1 MGENYILLDF
11 NHDSYIDFR
20 KGSYIIYEGFKFEIM
35 TDFYPEM
42 YRNGWKYSLQFDAKE
57 GLLRKYNI
65 FYRKQGIQEVAFALT
80 TDLLSF
86 GNVICDCINHEL
98 GGANWRVKAIPTEYA
113 DLMKTLSFKGEKL
126 FDALTMVAQQFECE
140 WWIEE
145 NGNFVDLC
153 FGKLSFGTEEEFE
166 EGKVVTSIPR
176 KAGDDSDF
184 GTRFFVYGST
194 RNLTSDYG
202 QVEQGGTTNHISEIR
217 LRLPNGLNYID
228 AWENLS
234 PEDVV
239 HQVVFFDDVYP
250 KNTDVITKVETAP
263 REIKGSENKETFD
276 AYIITAGNSPFVPS
290 DLIEGETFGCVFE
303 TGALQGQRFEL
314 KINEKYNPDSWKP
327 SDGFDKKF
335 EIVHVMNGDI
345 IVPNK
350 SFKPEVGDKFVITG
364 VRLPKERI
372 KEAEQELLQVGQ
384 AWAKKKS
391 QDTSVYDCPTNPVF
405 CQENEKNYD
414 LGQKVKLVGDRF
426 GVSGR
431 SSRIQG
437 YEKKLWNEYEATYTV
452 GDNSSYSRLKQI
464 EGEIKESQYSERIGV
479 ANGVG
484 IYLIR
489 NKFDNTQPTNYN
501 AYSALA
507 SLEKFVTYAG
517 YVNQPVRTIDDVR
530 FKSISSPEFASGLTG
545 TGYRINEEGYAELTG
560 LTLREFLEAP
570 EYRFNRV
577 DVVSGEQWNAP
588 GFGLIESVDVENCI
602 ATLKLEDQELAGI
615 RVGDLCRGLFH
626 NLAGNADGAVTDS
639 CGFLTVAGFSTSYF
653 TPVEL
658 LEDGKSFRYEL
669 KPGTAVHPSPAMKF
683 AVYGNFTDKSR
694 QASAYSTRTYKR
706 YLKEVNTWE
715 IDPQRNIAMQFG
727 DLSGLYINGVDMSGY
742 SAWLNNIYFSG
753 HAEWTPGQLEEIR
766 GKDGYS
772 VNLTSYDAVVAVD
785 SQGRIDN
792 SVYDIINVVN
802 GSELVQSAGMQV
814 VTTRYKIQTEIQA
827 YRGQVRLE
835 HSDSPG
841 EGVYTA
847 AFTAEGCEY
856 SFAAGVLTVT
866 KITGDKASVEIEV
879 NCEGAATFTMKFV
892 LTRVYGGE
900 AGPEGMISR
909 VSEWAE
915 GFYYRNDTETET
927 GSLRYLDI
935 VVVTDRSTGN
945 FACYQAKAAHNGVA
959 SSELNRPG
967 NEAFW
972 TRMSQL
978 PPIYT
983 PLILAENGVIRFAQ
997 SNQLLIQKEDG
1008 TVTAGMSGAGTG
1020 AGGIRIWAGGSVP
1033 DSAPF
1038 RVDEDGKMVADNAEI
1053 TGTIKAIDGSIGGF
1067 KIADNKLTVGNGS
1080 EGVTLSPTYI
1090 SLVKQQSYIS
1100 TIVNKIQAELGE
1112 KDDFDSYPPFKFY
1125 KRKTSLYDKTYI
1137 PTMEIISDNAT
1148 NINVALKT
1156 TGNIVS
1162 RDAVIEGGFA
1172 RVNFDQYTVLNL
1184 RYGTKYEIYNAG
1196 DERFFYFPEV
1206 GEVKNMLGSLPV
1218 SIVVDVIAHHATTA
1232 KFYLK
1237 FTSGGTIY
1245 DRGGNAV
1252 DSYGMS
1258 RGNSVSFLLVYESAT
1273 SYYAQIMQQNY

>member
-1 MGENYILLDF
+1 MDTIENLRDRARKIRGAFLENSVTAQEEGALFFDIINLVADNFVEGGTGTLDQRYWSKEEIQYL
-11 NHDSYIDFR
+11 DQYLR
-20 KGSYIIYEGFKFEIM
+20 VYEEKIKAGYADES
-35 TDFYPEM
+35 
-42 YRNGWKYSLQFDAKE
+42 GDAK
-57 GLLRKYNI
+57 KW
-65 FYRKQGIQEVAFALT
+65 
-80 TDLLSF
+80 D
-86 GNVICDCINHEL
+86 
-98 GGANWRVKAIPTEYA
+98 
-113 DLMKTLSFKGEKL
+113 
-126 FDALTMVAQQFECE
+126 
-140 WWIEE
+140 
-145 NGNFVDLC
+145 
-153 FGKLSFGTEEEFE
+153 
-166 EGKVVTSIPR
+166 
-176 KAGDDSDF
+176 
-184 GTRFFVYGST
+184 
-194 RNLTSDYG
+194 
-202 QVEQGGTTNHISEIR
+202 NHIFSEW
-217 LRLPNGLNYID
+217 L
-228 AWENLS
+228 
-234 PEDVV
+234 
-239 HQVVFFDDVYP
+239 
-250 KNTDVITKVETAP
+250 T
-263 REIKGSENKETFD
+263 
-276 AYIITAGNSPFVPS
+276 
-290 DLIEGETFGCVFE
+290 
-303 TGALQGQRFEL
+303 
-314 KINEKYNPDSWKP
+314 
-327 SDGFDKKF
+327 
-335 EIVHVMNGDI
+335 
-345 IVPNK
+345 
-350 SFKPEVGDKFVITG
+350 
-364 VRLPKERI
+364 
-372 KEAEQELLQVGQ
+372 
-384 AWAKKKS
+384 
-391 QDTSVYDCPTNPVF
+391 
-405 CQENEKNYD
+405 
-414 LGQKVKLVGDRF
+414 
-426 GVSGR
+426 
-431 SSRIQG
+431 
-437 YEKKLWNEYEATYTV
+437 
-452 GDNSSYSRLKQI
+452 
-464 EGEIKESQYSERIGV
+464 
-479 ANGVG
+479 
-484 IYLIR
+484 
-489 NKFDNTQPTNYN
+489 
-501 AYSALA
+501 
-507 SLEKFVTYAG
+507 
-517 YVNQPVRTIDDVR
+517 QPVRTIDDVR

-545 TGYRINEEGYAELTG
+545 TGYRINEEGYADLTG

-626 NLAGNADGAVTDS
+626 NLAGNADGAVTDG

-669 KPGTAVHPSPAMKF
+669 KSGTAVHPSPAMKF

-706 YLKEVNTWE
+706 YLKEVNAWE

-753 HAEWTPGQLEEIR
+753 HVEWTPGQLEEIR

-841 EGVYTA
+841 EGMYTA
-847 AFTAEGCEY
+847 AFTAKGCEY

-866 KITGDKASVEIEV
+866 KITEDKAGVEIEV

-892 LTRVYGGE
+892 LTRVYSGE

-1033 DSAPF
+1033 GSAPF
-1038 RVDEDGKMVADNAEI
+1038 RVDENGKMVADNADI
-1053 TGTIKAIDGSIGGF
+1053 TGRITADSGKIGGF
-1067 KIADNKLTVGNGS
+1067 KIENNNLTGGLPNDN
-1080 EGVTLSPTYI
+1080 VTLSPGYI
-1090 SLVKQQSYIS
+1090 SILKQDSYAGD
-1100 TIVNKIQAELGE
+1100 IVNKVQAKLGQI
-1112 KDDFDSYPPFKFY
+1112 DDIREDVPFRFY
-1125 KRKTSLYDKTYI
+1125 KKFVGYGGYDSNYT
-1137 PTMEIISDNAT
+1137 PTAEIESDNNT
-1148 NINVALKT
+1148 NINIALRT
-1156 TGNIVS
+1156 IGSIVS
-1162 RDAVIEGGFA
+1162 TKAVIEAGYA
-1172 RVNFDQYTVLNL
+1172 RIIAGNDTAAGQYTELNL
-1184 RYGTKYEIYNAG
+1184 KYGTKFEIYNT
-1196 DERFFYFPEV
+1196 EYRYMYFPKVDEV
-1206 GEVKNMLGSLPV
+1206 RKACGSLPA
-1218 SIVVDVIAHHATTA
+1218 SIVVDIIAHHSNTERFAM
-1232 KFYLK
+1232 K
-1237 FTSGGTIY
+1237 FTTGGAIY
-1245 DRGGNAV
+1245 DRGGNTV
-1252 DSYGMS
+1252 DRYEMS